1 MEHGMKNMM
10 MSKKETKKM
19 VEGDMPEDRP
29 QYPYGL
35 KLNLD
40 NETLEKLGMKTMPEM
55 GKAMM
60 MMAKVTVTDMH
71 ESKSEGSNYRSLG
84 LQITDMAFEAEKE
97 SLEKRLYPEK

>member
-1 MEHGMKNMM
+1 MEHGMKNMK
-10 MSKKETKKM
+10 MSKSETKKM
-19 VEGDMPEDRP
+19 ESPEVDKP

-35 KLNLD
+35 KMNLD
-40 NETLEKLGMKTMPEM
+40 NETIEKLGMKTMPEM

-60 MMAKVTVTDMH
+60 LMAMVTVTDMH

-84 LQITDMAFEAEKE
+84 LQITDMSIEDEKE